1 MSTINKM
8 LDKLKD
14 NDRKV
19 EQFSDILDSI
29 ENASEKK
36 KMLWREIY

>member
-8 LDKLKD
+8 LEKIQETGK
-14 NDRKV
+14 KV

-36 KMLWREIY
+36 KMLWNVKK